1 MYFSTALASQ
11 TLMSVNRIWSTYNE
25 LNSVLDGV
33 VAYLKEDTHYTDNY
47 YGKEE
52 RKEHLIRCVSSL
64 KDEVEKLSKLYPA
77 ENLHDIFLH
86 TLSDIQNVHRLLS
99 EFELEKIIFES
110 GVNEKDP
117 LQSRI
122 AELNVF
128 SLTSA
133 IAEYIQ
139 TTTPLSGHQA
149 KLVTSA
155 LVAQNPQ
162 AAIQQIFTFFE
173 DYLRKRIGASPEIYG
188 ENLISAAFGKDGI
201 LKYGETPA
209 EQLGVR
215 NLFSGTYAVF
225 RNPRM
230 HRMIDDG
237 QATVLAIL
245 TTVDLLIKIIDESK
259 DVGHL

>member
-1 MYFSTALASQ
+1 MYLDTALASQ
-11 TLMSVNRIWSTYNE
+11 TLMSVNRIWSTYSE

-33 VAYLKEDTHYTDNY
+33 VAYLKEDAHYTDGY

-52 RKEHLIRCVSSL
+52 RKEHLIRCVISL
-64 KDEVEKLSKLYPA
+64 RDEVEKLSQLYPA
-77 ENLHDIFLH
+77 ENLRDIFLQA
-86 TLSDIQNVHRLLS
+86 LSEIQDVYRLLS
-99 EFELEKIIFES
+99 EFDLEKILFIP

-122 AELNVF
+122 ADLNF
-128 SLTSA
+128 SGLTTA
-133 IAEYIQ
+133 IAKYIQ

-173 DYLRKRIGASPEIYG
+173 DYLRKRIGANSELYG
-188 ENLISAAFGKDGI
+188 ENLISAAFGKDGF

-209 EQLGVR
+209 EQAGVR
-215 NLFSGTYAVF
+215 NLFSGAYAVF

-230 HRMIDDG
+230 HRMVNDE

-245 TTVDLLIKIIDESK
+245 TTVDLLIKIIDEAK
-259 DVGHL
+259 DVRHL

>member
-1 MYFSTALASQ
+1 MYFGTALASQ
-11 TLMSVNRIWSTYNE
+11 TLMSVNRIWGTYNE

-33 VAYLKEDTHYTDNY
+33 VAYLKEDSHFTDGY

-52 RKEHLIRCVSSL
+52 RKEHLIRCASSL
-64 KDEVEKLSKLYPA
+64 KDEVEILSQLYPA
-77 ENLHDIFLH
+77 ENLHDIFQQ
-86 TLSDIQNVHRLLS
+86 TLGDIQDVHRLLS
-99 EFELEKIIFES
+99 EFDLEKVIFT
-110 GVNEKDP
+110 NHA
-117 LQSRI
+117 LQSRV
-122 AELNVF
+122 ADMNFF

-155 LVAQNPQ
+155 LVEQNPQ
-162 AAIQQIFTFFE
+162 AAIQQIFTIFE
-173 DYLRKRIGASPEIYG
+173 DHLRKQIGASSDLYG
-188 ENLISAAFGKDGI
+188 ENLISAAYGKDGV

-209 EQLGVR
+209 EQVGVR

-230 HRMIDDG
+230 HRMVIDE

-259 DVGHL
+259 VVGHL